1 MFSLC
6 LHDKK
11 RWIVSKSIQCSLLPQ
26 PQIRLLRVNLIKC
39 SAIMKIQINPKEEK
53 AVDLVATCRT
63 WLWQLAHMYVDTY
76 FSCWQVKNIIC
87 KKPLRVLA
95 IRCSTDDMDVPGTAA
110 CPCCCQCSPV
120 PGGGVGR
127 EGCKWYSLCC
137 QLSNSLYNSVF
148 SLSYLCIFQQSVL
161 MWVMLNSL
169 SWAFWKHF
177 LARDCTLNL
186 DQSSSTCRSLVPRRE
201 RNRLLMVPWDSL
213 PPL

>member
-1 MFSLC
+1 MNDPITPDLQMFSLC

-87 KKPLRVLA
+87 KNHWESWLFAVQLMTWMFLGLLLVHVVANAHLYLAAGWGGRVANDILCVA
-95 IRCSTDDMDVPGTAA
+95 NSVILCTI
-110 CPCCCQCSPV
+110 QCSLFLICASFNKV
-120 PGGGVGR
+120 
-127 EGCKWYSLCC
+127 
-137 QLSNSLYNSVF
+137 
-148 SLSYLCIFQQSVL
+148 
-161 MWVMLNSL
+161 
-169 SWAFWKHF
+169 SWCGWCWIAFLEH
-177 LARDCTLNL
+177 
-186 DQSSSTCRSLVPRRE
+186 SGSIS
-201 RNRLLMVPWDSL
+201 
-213 PPL
+213 